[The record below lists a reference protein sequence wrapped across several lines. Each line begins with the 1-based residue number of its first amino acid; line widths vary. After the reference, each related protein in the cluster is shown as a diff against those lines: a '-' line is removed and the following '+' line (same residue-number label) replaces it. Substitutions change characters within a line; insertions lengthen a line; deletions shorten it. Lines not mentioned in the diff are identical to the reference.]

1 VFDEDSGLG
10 FSEPSEISKI
20 KPFGLPIT
28 QVTGRPERTV
38 ITFRAYNNATS
49 MSVNSSEP
57 GYGEALVDSY
67 YEISDPE
74 FNKFKLT
81 LNFETPVILT

>member
-1 VFDEDSGLG
+1 
-10 FSEPSEISKI
+10 
-20 KPFGLPIT
+20 
-28 QVTGRPERTV
+28 
-38 ITFRAYNNATS
+38 

-67 YEISDPE
+67 IEISDPE